1 MQAPP
6 VEAAS
11 DSCGVA
17 ALSALGESD
26 KCTVLESRRLAL
38 VASDCVGLLSVGFS
52 TRSINNYTFEE
63 NREVTSTVHGLI
75 AAQE

>member
-11 DSCGVA
+11 DSCGVG

-26 KCTVLESRRLAL
+26 KRTVLESRRFAL
-38 VASDCVGLLSVGFS
+38 VASDCVGLLSVSFL
-52 TRSINNYTFEE
+52 TR
-63 NREVTSTVHGLI
+63 R
-75 AAQE
+75 